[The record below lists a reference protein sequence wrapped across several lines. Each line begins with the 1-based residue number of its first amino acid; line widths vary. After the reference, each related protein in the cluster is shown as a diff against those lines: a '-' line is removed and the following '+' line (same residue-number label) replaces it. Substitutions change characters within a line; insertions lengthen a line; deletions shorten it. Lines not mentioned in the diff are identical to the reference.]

1 MEKIVIIGAGGMGR
15 ETLDVIEYQNT
26 LEKKWEFLG
35 FIDEDPKLW
44 DLKVREYPV
53 LGGIKWFED
62 NYSCEIKIIIGIGNN
77 YTRKMMVNKLLKYEP
92 KFASLIHPSVNI
104 TKQVKL
110 GPGSIILAGCTLTSN
125 ITIGEHVI
133 INIGTTISHDSNIKN
148 FVNLCPGVHISGNN
162 LINEDVYMGT
172 GSLTINDIIIGKGT
186 YVGAGAVVT
195 KSLPEYVL
203 AIGVPAKPIKKL
215 DDEKMYKFNFDPI

>member
-1 MEKIVIIGAGGMGR
+1 MEEIVIIGAGGMGR
-15 ETLDVIEYQNT
+15 EILDVIEYQNT
-26 LEKKWEFLG
+26 LKTKWNFLG
-35 FIDEDPKLW
+35 FVDEDPKL
-44 DLKVREYPV
+44 LGLTVREYPV
-53 LGGIKWFED
+53 LGDITWFED
-62 NYSCEIKIIIGIGNN
+62 NYNCKIKIIIGIGNN
-77 YTRKMMVNKLLKYEP
+77 YIRRIMVNQLLKYEP
-92 KFASLIHPSVNI
+92 TFASLIHPSVNI

-110 GPGSIILAGCTLTSN
+110 GPGSVILAGCTLTNN

-133 INIGTTISHDSNIKN
+133 VNIGTSISHDSNIKN

-203 AIGVPAKPIKKL
+203 AIGIPAKPIKKL
-215 DDEKMYKFNFDPI
+215 DDKING